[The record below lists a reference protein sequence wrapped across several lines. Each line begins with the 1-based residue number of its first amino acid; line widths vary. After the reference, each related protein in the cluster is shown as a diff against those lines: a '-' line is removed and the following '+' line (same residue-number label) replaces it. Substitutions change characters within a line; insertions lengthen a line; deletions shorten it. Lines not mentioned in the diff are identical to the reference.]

1 MTDLD
6 RKFVIIAKLFSTLTK
21 PCGHFEVEIADSL
34 MRGDKLVILILEANT
49 IRNAACSFDYLV
61 NNIISYGTF
70 LETYY
75 VYDAIGLDS
84 VLVGQLLEDYLGFLQ
99 LGLLFSLAEAYVG
112 QTVGYDYSKVM

>member
-84 VLVGQLLEDYLGFLQ
+84 VLVG
-99 LGLLFSLAEAYVG
+99 
-112 QTVGYDYSKVM
+112 